1 MEQAYRILYLGALL
15 LLGAGI
21 LFGLI
26 RAIRGPRTADR
37 IMGINMIGTLSLLC
51 LAVIALLLKE
61 SWLIDVCLI
70 YGMISFLAVAVL
82 AMTQMGQKPCE
93 ADDED
98 MSDGKGGNA

>member
-37 IMGINMIGTLSLLC
+37 IMGINMIGTM
-51 LAVIALLLKE
+51 ALLAIAVTALYLKE
-61 SWLIDVCLI
+61 SWLLDVSLI
-70 YGMISFLAVAVL
+70 
-82 AMTQMGQKPCE
+82 
-93 ADDED
+93 
-98 MSDGKGGNA
+98 

>member
-1 MEQAYRILYLGALL
+1 MSEKTVAEAMEAVPSFVTQEAQRLAAVVQGRQH
-15 LLGAGI
+15 G
-21 LFGLI
+21 
-26 RAIRGPRTADR
+26 
-37 IMGINMIGTLSLLC
+37 GTLSLLC

-82 AMTQMGQKPCE
+82 AMTQMGQKPGE
-93 ADDED
+93 TDDED